1 MNTRQDLPASIYAAN
16 IPPELMQQDVRTI
29 KQGFAE
35 SIPPAE
41 IALNVVDQHWQ
52 GKAEPGA
59 TAAHVYAADLV
70 QSVTRHPEYSAEQHA
85 ALMQPTPADRARWE
99 PLMQAVPVEV
109 ADSFQWTGSNGTV
122 QSYRHESTLQYLH
135 VDGPTG
141 QFYDRDK
148 NPLSREAALD
158 RALPQESLQQGAPP
172 QGFEQR
178 ASSRDADQALA
189 IS

>member
-1 MNTRQDLPASIYAAN
+1 MSTRQDLPASIYAAN
-16 IPPELMQQDVRTI
+16 IPPELIQQDVRTI

-35 SIPPAE
+35 SVPPAE

-52 GKAEPGA
+52 GKGEPGA
-59 TAAHVYAADLV
+59 TAAHVYAAEMV
-70 QSVTRHPEYSAEQHA
+70 QSVAKHPEYSAEQHA
-85 ALMQPTPADRARWE
+85 ALMQPTPADRTRWE

-109 ADSFQWTGSNGTV
+109 ADSFQWSGSNGSV
-122 QSYRHESTLQYLH
+122 QSYRHESTHQYLH

-141 QFYDRDK
+141 QFYDREK

-158 RALPQESLQQGAPP
+158 RALPQEALQQGAPA
-172 QGFEQR
+172 QGFELSAR
-178 ASSRDADQALA
+178 SRDTDQALA